1 MRDQIRVVF
10 DTNSVV
16 SALLF
21 KGRQLSW
28 LRSHWKQSTVISLV
42 STATVSEIIRVLS
55 YRKFNL
61 NQQEIEALLAEYLPY
76 TESIA
81 GQTIVDAPQ
90 CSDQDDQMF
99 IDLAISGEAGI
110 LVTGDKA
117 LLDTKVEFR
126 IMKPADYKI
135 FIVRSEKNQS
145 LLK

>member
-1 MRDQIRVVF
+1 MRDRTRIVF

-21 KGRQLSW
+21 KGGELSW
-28 LRSHWKQSTVISLV
+28 LRNHWQQSSITVLV
-42 STATVSEIIRVLS
+42 STVTVSEIIRVLS

-61 NQQEIEALLAEYLPY
+61 NRQEIEALLAEYLPY

-81 GQTIVDAPQ
+81 AQAVVDAPR
-90 CSDQDDQMF
+90 CSDEDDQMF
-99 IDLAISGEAGI
+99 IDLAISGEAEI

-117 LLDTKVEFR
+117 LLDTKLEFR

-135 FIVRSEKNQS
+135 FMARSENN
-145 LLK
+145 

>member
-21 KGRQLSW
+21 QAGELSW
-28 LRSHWKQSTVISLV
+28 LRSHWKQSSVIPLV
-42 STATVSEIIRVLS
+42 STATASEIIRVLS
-55 YRKFNL
+55 YGKFNL
-61 NQQEIEALLAEYLPY
+61 HRQEIEALLAEYLPY
-76 TESIA
+76 TESIVD
-81 GQTIVDAPQ
+81 QRPLDAPQ
-90 CSDQDDQMF
+90 CSDQDDQIF

-135 FIVRSEKNQS
+135 FIARPENN
-145 LLK
+145 

>member
-21 KGRQLSW
+21 TNGELSW
-28 LRSHWKQSTVISLV
+28 LRNHWQQSSITALV

-55 YRKFNL
+55 YRKFKL
-61 NQQEIEALLAEYLPY
+61 DRQEIEALLAEYLPH

-81 GQTIVDAPQ
+81 GQPVVDAPR

-110 LVTGDKA
+110 MVTVDKA
-117 LLDTKVEFR
+117 LLDTKLEFQ
-126 IMKPADYKI
+126 IMKPADYKT
-135 FIVRSEKNQS
+135 VALMMKP
-145 LLK
+145 

>member
-1 MRDQIRVVF
+1 MRDRTRVVF
-10 DTNSVV
+10 DANSVV

-21 KGRQLSW
+21 KGGELSW
-28 LRSHWKQSTVISLV
+28 LRIHWQQSSITALV

-61 NQQEIEALLAEYLPY
+61 NRQEIEALLGEYLPY

-81 GQTIVDAPQ
+81 GQTVLDAPR
-90 CSDQDDQMF
+90 CSDEDDQMF
-99 IDLAISGEAGI
+99 IDLAISGEAEI

-126 IMKPADYKI
+126 IMKPVDYKS
-135 FIVRSEKNQS
+135 FMARAEKN
-145 LLK
+145 

>member
-21 KGRQLSW
+21 QAGELSW
-28 LRSHWKQSTVISLV
+28 LRSHWKQSSVIPLV
-42 STATVSEIIRVLS
+42 STATASEIIRVLS
-55 YRKFNL
+55 YGKFNL
-61 NQQEIEALLAEYLPY
+61 HRQEIEALLAEYLPY
-76 TESIA
+76 TESIVD
-81 GQTIVDAPQ
+81 QRTLDAPQ
-90 CSDQDDQMF
+90 CADQDDQIF

-135 FIVRSEKNQS
+135 FIARPENN
-145 LLK
+145 